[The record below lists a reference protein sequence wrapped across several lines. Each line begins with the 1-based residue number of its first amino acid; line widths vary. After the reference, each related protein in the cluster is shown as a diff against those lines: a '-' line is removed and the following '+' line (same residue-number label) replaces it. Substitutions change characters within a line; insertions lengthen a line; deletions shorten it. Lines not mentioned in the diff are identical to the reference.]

1 MGRGNRDAG
10 GFFENW
16 TKKVVHAKKI
26 FICPLCPSLTVENH
40 SHCSQGS
47 GEKDWR
53 LIPGLVVELLK
64 SKVGHNSVGHTVGG
78 KKYIE
83 FK

>member
-16 TKKVVHAKKI
+16 TQKVVYAKKI
-26 FICPLCPSLTVENH
+26 FIWPKCTTLTAENN

-47 GEKDWR
+47 GEKDWGV
-53 LIPGLVVELLK
+53 IPGLVVELLK
-64 SKVGHNSVGHTVGG
+64 SKVGHNSVRHTV
-78 KKYIE
+78 
-83 FK
+83 